1 MTDISVPELVI
12 LDGEGG
18 NVFTRGD
25 RYEIPL
31 YQRPYAWGE
40 RNIEQLVEDVRD
52 LPDEGGQSYYL
63 GSLVVWRKADGA
75 YEVIDG
81 QQRLT
86 TLYLLLSALG
96 ERVGDAD
103 GAPSLAFSC
112 RDRSRYTLRHLRD
125 LDTAAKVDDGML
137 EANIARGYRL
147 LEQTLTEMSAD
158 EHASLRRKLERTH
171 LYRIEVP
178 EHTDLNHYFEIMN
191 TRGEQLEQHE
201 ILKAWLM
208 EPLSGADSAKFSA
221 IWDACSDMSG
231 YVQMRFGMGAREAMF
246 GWGFDQF
253 PSHDRIARVRWG
265 DGVRADSLGMREI
278 VAERGDAASAELG
291 GDDEPTRFESVI
303 DFRFFLLHVLKVFV
317 ATQGIVATDPDD
329 QLVPSLLDDKRLNA
343 TFEHVVAAGVWDGT
357 PIDRARFSMA
367 FVECLLQARYLFD
380 RCIVKRE
387 YVGGDLDGRWSLK
400 ELQRTS
406 KHGHHYRNSRFKMR
420 WRERGTTS
428 DRTSRE
434 VLMLES
440 CLRVSYTS
448 PKVMHWITRLLTEL
462 VRDPG
467 MAGWHS
473 FADAVEACARDAVRE
488 YVDAGEWSLGVNTP
502 HVVLNYLDYL
512 LWRRDRDRYRDFTFE
527 FRTSVEHWYPQNP
540 SDDTFVRWDE
550 VDRLGNLCLVQRN
563 VNSKF
568 SNLNPIA
575 KEATFKEMIAGGSL
589 KLREM
594 ARLTAG
600 VDDWKE
606 GACQRHE
613 AEMIALLRGAC
624 GGDSAVS

>member
-1 MTDISVPELVI
+1 MTGISVPELPI
-12 LDGEGG
+12 IDGEGV
-18 NVFTRGD
+18 NVFTCGD

-52 LPDEGGQSYYL
+52 LPDEGGQGYYL

-96 ERVGDAD
+96 ERVGSDDDAQ
-103 GAPSLAFSC
+103 ALTFSC
-112 RDRSRYTLRHLRD
+112 RDRSRYTLGHLCD
-125 LDTAAKVDDGML
+125 LDTAAKVDDGMV
-137 EANIARGYRL
+137 EASIARGYRL
-147 LEQTLTEMSAD
+147 LEQTVAEMTDS
-158 EHASLRRKLERTH
+158 ELVSLRQKLARTR

-208 EPLSGADSAKFSA
+208 EQLSGADSAKFSA
-221 IWDACSDMSG
+221 IWDACADMSG
-231 YVQMRFGMGAREAMF
+231 YVQMRFGMGTREALF

-253 PSHDRIARVRWG
+253 PTHDRIAKVRWG
-265 DGVRADSLGMREI
+265 DGTHAGSLGMREI
-278 VAERGDAASAELG
+278 VSGRPSGTIGSAIE
-291 GDDEPTRFESVI
+291 DDEPTRFESII

-317 ATQGIVATDPDD
+317 ATQGIVAAGPDAP
-329 QLVPSLLDDKRLNA
+329 LVPSLLDDKRLNA
-343 TFEHVVAAGVWDGT
+343 TFEHVVEAGLWDGA
-357 PIDRARFSMA
+357 PIDRAKFSMA

-400 ELQRTS
+400 ELQRAS

-448 PKVMHWITRLLTEL
+448 PKVMHWITRLLTGL
-462 VRDPG
+462 MRDPK

-473 FADAVEACARDAVRE
+473 FADAAEACARDAVRE
-488 YVDAGEWSLGVNTP
+488 YVEAGDWSLGVNTP

-527 FRTSVEHWYPQNP
+527 FRNSVEHWYPQNP

-568 SNLNPIA
+568 SNLNPLA
-575 KEATFKEMIAGGSL
+575 KKATFQELVATGSL

-594 ARLTAG
+594 ARLTTGA
-600 VDDWKE
+600 DDWKE
-606 GACQRHE
+606 GACQHHE
-613 AEMIALLRGAC
+613 EEMVALLRGAC

>member
-1 MTDISVPELVI
+1 MSEQNVPELAI
-12 LDGEGG
+12 IGEGG
-18 NVFTRGD
+18 NIFTRGD

-52 LPDEGGQSYYL
+52 LPDEGEQYYYL
-63 GSLVVWRKADGA
+63 GSLVVWHKTDGA

-96 ERVGDAD
+96 EDVDNGE
-103 GAPSLAFSC
+103 APTLTFSC
-112 RDRSRYTLRHLRD
+112 RDRSRYTLKHLSD
-125 LDTAAKVDDGML
+125 LDTAAKIDDGMV
-137 EANIARGYRL
+137 EESIASGYRL
-147 LEQTLTEMSAD
+147 LEQEIAEMSDD
-158 EHASLRRKLERTH
+158 EVSLLRHKIARTR

-178 EHTDLNHYFEIMN
+178 NHTDLNHYFEIMN

-208 EPLSGADSAKFSA
+208 EPLSGTDSAKFSA
-221 IWDACSDMSG
+221 IWDACADMSG
-231 YVQMRFGMGAREAMF
+231 YVQMRFGMGAREALF
-246 GWGFDQF
+246 GWGYDQF
-253 PSHDRIARVRWG
+253 PSHGRIERVHWG
-265 DGVRADSLGMREI
+265 DGARADSLGIREI
-278 VAERGDAASAELG
+278 VAKRGVDVGATAAE
-291 GDDEPTRFESVI
+291 DDEPTRFESII
-303 DFRFFLLHVLKVFV
+303 DFRYFLLHALKVFV
-317 ATQGIVATDPDD
+317 ATKGISSMNPDE
-329 QLVPSLLDDKRLNA
+329 QLVSSLLDDKKLNA
-343 TFEHVVAAGVWDGT
+343 TFVRVVDEGVWNGA
-357 PIDRARFSMA
+357 PIDRVRFSIA
-367 FVECLLQARYLFD
+367 FAECLLQTRYLFD

-387 YVGGDLDGRWSLK
+387 YVGGDSDGRWSLQ

-406 KHGHHYRNSRFKMR
+406 KHGHHYRNSRFKLR

-448 PKVMHWITRLLTEL
+448 PKVMHWITRLLTDL
-462 VRDPG
+462 MHDPG
-467 MAGWHS
+467 IAGWHS
-473 FADAVEACARDAVRE
+473 FVDAVEACARDAVRE
-488 YVDAGEWSLGVNTP
+488 YVDAGDWSLGVNTP

-512 LWRRDRDRYRDFTFE
+512 LWKRDKRDDFVFE
-527 FRTSVEHWYPQNP
+527 FRNSVEHWYPQNP
-540 SDDTFVRWDE
+540 SDDTFVRWGE

-568 SNLNPIA
+568 SNLNPLA
-575 KEATFKEMIAGGSL
+575 KKATFQEMISGGSL

-594 ARLTAG
+594 ARLTTG
-600 VDDWKE
+600 VDDWKG

-613 AEMIALLRGAC
+613 EEMLQLLRGAC
-624 GGDSAVS
+624 GMEG

>member
-1 MTDISVPELVI
+1 MTEAGIPELSI
-12 LDGEGG
+12 IGGQDG
-18 NVFTRGD
+18 NIFTQGD

-52 LPDEGGQSYYL
+52 LPDEGSQSYYL
-63 GSLVVWRKADGA
+63 GSLVVWRKDDGV

-96 ERVGDAD
+96 EGVGDD
-103 GAPSLAFSC
+103 GALALTFTC

-147 LEQTLTEMSAD
+147 LEQMLAEMSGA
-158 EHASLRRKLERTH
+158 ELESLREKLARTR

-178 EHTDLNHYFEIMN
+178 VHTDLNHYFEIMN

-208 EPLSGADSAKFSA
+208 EPLTGSDATQFSA
-221 IWDACSDMSG
+221 IWDACADMSG
-231 YVQMRFGMGAREAMF
+231 YVQMRFGMEAREALF
-246 GWGFDQF
+246 SWGFDHF
-253 PSHDRIARVRWG
+253 PTRERISKVRWG
-265 DGVRADSLGMREI
+265 SSTRAESLGMREI
-278 VAERGDAASAELG
+278 VAGNGTDAATSVNA
-291 GDDEPTRFESVI
+291 DDEPTRFESVI

-317 ATQGIVATDPDD
+317 AIQGIVTTDPDD

-343 TFEHVVAAGVWDGT
+343 TFEHVVEAGIWEGA

-367 FVECLLQARYLFD
+367 FAECLLQTRYLFD

-387 YVGGDLDGRWSLK
+387 YVGGDLDGKWSLK

-406 KHGHHYRNSRFKMR
+406 KHSHHYRNSRFKMR

-448 PKVMHWITRLLTEL
+448 PKVMHWITRLLTAL
-462 VRDPG
+462 MRDPG
-467 MAGWHS
+467 MAGRHS
-473 FADAVEACARDAVRE
+473 FADAVGACAKDAVRS
-488 YVDAGEWSLGVNTP
+488 YVEAGEWSLGVNTP

-512 LWRRDRDRYRDFTFE
+512 LWRRDRDSYRDFEFE

-568 SNLNPIA
+568 SNLNPLA
-575 KEATFKEMIAGGSL
+575 KKATFQEMIAGGSL

-613 AEMIALLRGAC
+613 EEMLGLLREAC
-624 GGDSAVS
+624 GSSKEAV

>member
-1 MTDISVPELVI
+1 MTNCGVPELTI
-12 LDGEGG
+12 LDGDGG
-18 NVFTRGD
+18 NIFTEGD
-25 RYEIPL
+25 HYEIPL

-40 RNIEQLVEDVRD
+40 QNIEQLMDDVGD
-52 LPDEGGQSYYL
+52 LPDDDARGYYL
-63 GSLVVWRKADGA
+63 GSLVVWHKPDGTW
-75 YEVIDG
+75 EVIDG

-96 ERVGDAD
+96 EPVGVE
-103 GAPSLAFSC
+103 GVPSLSFSC
-112 RDRSRYTLRHLRD
+112 REKSRYTLRHLSD
-125 LDTAAKVDDGML
+125 LDTAAKIEDGMV
-137 EANIARGYRL
+137 ETNIESGYRVVVQRL
-147 LEQTLTEMSAD
+147 KGMSDA
-158 EHASLRRKLERTH
+158 ELKAFRHKLVRTR

-178 EHTDLNHYFEIMN
+178 VGTDLNHYFEIMN

-201 ILKAWLM
+201 ILKARLM
-208 EPLSGADSAKFSA
+208 EPLSGTDSEEFAS

-231 YVQMRFGMGAREAMF
+231 YVQLRFDMDARVELF

-253 PSHDRIARVRWG
+253 PSHDRVSRVNWG
-265 DGVRADSLGMREI
+265 NSTRAESLGIREI
-278 VAERGDAASAELG
+278 VDERSDGSAFAG
-291 GDDEPTRFESVI
+291 STDDEPTRFESVV

-317 ATQGIVATDPDD
+317 AVHEIAARNPDD

-343 TFEHVVAAGVWDGT
+343 TFEHAVSEGLWDGA
-357 PIDRARFSMA
+357 PIERARFSMA
-367 FVECLLQARYLFD
+367 FVECLLQVRYLFD

-387 YVGGDLDGRWSLK
+387 FVGGDLEGKWSLK

-406 KHGHHYRNSRFKMR
+406 KHGHHYRNSRFKYR

-428 DRTSRE
+428 ERTNRQ

-462 VRDPG
+462 MRDPG

-473 FADAVEACARDAVRE
+473 FADAVEACARDSVRD
-488 YVDAGEWSLGVNTP
+488 YVEAGDWALGVNTP

-512 LWRRDRDRYRDFTFE
+512 LWRRGGADDFVFE

-568 SNLNPIA
+568 SNLNPLA
-575 KEATFKEMIAGGSL
+575 KKATFQEMIAGGSL

-594 ARLTAG
+594 ARLTTG
-600 VDDWKE
+600 VDDWKD

-613 AEMIALLRGAC
+613 EEMLRLLRSAC
-624 GGDSAVS
+624 GIGSSE

>member
-1 MTDISVPELVI
+1 MSGKAVPELAI
-12 LDGEGG
+12 LDEGG
-18 NVFTRGD
+18 SNIFTRGD

-40 RNIEQLVEDVRD
+40 EHIEQLVDDVD
-52 LPDEGGQSYYL
+52 GLPDHGDRRYYL
-63 GSLVVWRKADGA
+63 GSLVVWRKPDGTW
-75 YEVIDG
+75 EVIDG

-86 TLYLLLSALG
+86 TLYLMLTALG
-96 ERVGDAD
+96 EPVGGNDAP
-103 GAPSLAFSC
+103 ALSFSC
-112 RDRSRYTLRHLRD
+112 RDRSRYTLMHLDD
-125 LDTAAKVDDGML
+125 LDTAAKVDDGMV
-137 EANIARGYRL
+137 EANVASGYRV
-147 LEQTLTEMSAD
+147 LEQRFGGMSDD
-158 EHASLRRKLERTH
+158 ELSSFRRKLSRTS

-178 EHTDLNHYFEIMN
+178 EGTDLNHYFEIMN

-208 EPLSGADSAKFSA
+208 EPLLGADSAEFSA
-221 IWDACSDMSG
+221 IWDACADMSG
-231 YVQMRFGMGAREAMF
+231 YVQMRFGVSMREALF
-246 GWGFDQF
+246 TWGFDHF
-253 PSHDRIARVRWG
+253 PTHDRISKVSWG
-265 DGVRADSLGMREI
+265 DGARADSLNMRQI
-278 VAERGDAASAELG
+278 VAGHDG
-291 GDDEPTRFESVI
+291 GVSVGTTDDDEPTRFESII
-303 DFRFFLLHVLKVFV
+303 DFRYFLLHSLKVFV
-317 ATQGIVATDPDD
+317 ATEGITASNPDD
-329 QLVPSLLDDKRLNA
+329 QLVSSQLDDKRLNA
-343 TFEHVVAAGVWDGT
+343 TFEHVVRVGIWDGD

-367 FVECLLQARYLFD
+367 FVECLLQTRYLFD
-380 RCIVKRE
+380 RCIIKRE

-462 VRDPG
+462 MRDPDK
-467 MAGWHS
+467 AGRHS
-473 FADAVEACARDAVRE
+473 FVDVVDACAKDSVRE
-488 YVDAGEWSLGVNTP
+488 YVEAGDLSLGVNTP
-502 HVVLNYLDYL
+502 HVALNYLDYL

-527 FRTSVEHWYPQNP
+527 FRNSVEHWYPQNP
-540 SDDTFVRWDE
+540 SDDTFVRWNE

-568 SNLNPIA
+568 SNLNPLA
-575 KEATFKEMIAGGSL
+575 KKATFQEMIAGGSL

-594 ARLTAG
+594 ARLTTGA
-600 VDDWKE
+600 DDWKD

-613 AEMIALLRGAC
+613 EEMIALLRGAC
-624 GGDSAVS
+624 GVTGA